1 MPSNAT
7 SESNP
12 VLQPG
17 SKLPSPSAKGGF
29 VVNLAASTT
38 PVTLVQPTHEALR
51 GYTFFVS
58 RRREDGRERFRLHM
72 GYFESQHDA
81 ELMLD
86 AVREIFP
93 AAWAGVA
100 PGRKLAAEA
109 AGVKAVA
116 PAALDV
122 PQVHV
127 AASTPEPV
135 MPTFVAPPPPSAT
148 AASAPAAARPAVVA
162 PRTTHQAASDS
173 LNSVRAAIASLDDE
187 SRFALEAKQRASAT
201 AAEMKLLSD
210 TQTMRLLESRKL
222 QEQADKEARKSTPPV
237 GNFAGF
243 VVQLRWSTRP
253 IDISQLPAMAIFDA
267 YTLYSAEGS
276 NGPQQWYG
284 LRLGFFND
292 GDSAKQVANY
302 VRSEFPSVS
311 VVPIGADERNGAQQA
326 VRGTA
331 AAKPARPAVS
341 TSGEFRLIDDPKAAA
356 AAPPASEP
364 PTVQAATA
372 AKPKS
377 KGDKP
382 ARPAGE
388 RRAPLTIEETLEIL
402 GANSLKLEGKKPG
415 GLSGKDSEAML
426 RAARR
431 KSPQKSKLGQLFE
444 KLATRV

>member
-1 MPSNAT
+1 
-7 SESNP
+7 
-12 VLQPG
+12 
-17 SKLPSPSAKGGF
+17 
-29 VVNLAASTT
+29 
-38 PVTLVQPTHEALR
+38 
-51 GYTFFVS
+51 
-58 RRREDGRERFRLHM
+58 
-72 GYFESQHDA
+72 
-81 ELMLD
+81 
-86 AVREIFP
+86 
-93 AAWAGVA
+93 
-100 PGRKLAAEA
+100 
-109 AGVKAVA
+109 
-116 PAALDV
+116 
-122 PQVHV
+122 
-127 AASTPEPV
+127 
-135 MPTFVAPPPPSAT
+135 
-148 AASAPAAARPAVVA
+148 
-162 PRTTHQAASDS
+162 
-173 LNSVRAAIASLDDE
+173 VRAAIASLDDE
-187 SRFALEAKQRASAT
+187 SRFALEVKQRASAA

-222 QEQADKEARKSTPPV
+222 QEQADKEATKSTPPV
-237 GNFAGF
+237 ENFAGF

-276 NGPQQWYG
+276 NGLQQWYG

-331 AAKPARPAVS
+331 AAKPAKAFVS
-341 TSGEFRLIDDPKAAA
+341 TSGEFRLIDDSKAPAAA
-356 AAPPASEP
+356 TPASEP

-382 ARPAGE
+382 AKPPE

-402 GANSLKLEGKKPG
+402 GANTLKLEGKKHG